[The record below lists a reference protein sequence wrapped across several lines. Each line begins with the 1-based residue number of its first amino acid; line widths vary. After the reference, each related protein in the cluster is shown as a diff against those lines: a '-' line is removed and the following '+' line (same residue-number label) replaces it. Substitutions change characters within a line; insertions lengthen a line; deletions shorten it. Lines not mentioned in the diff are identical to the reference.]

1 MSSLRKEGKYIYIY
15 FRDRSGR
22 QYHQSLRTSSWTIA
36 KKIQREI
43 ENRLALETFDLDK
56 PNYSLGEVYSLYFH
70 RIAGRKAETTLEID
84 RRFFKKLVNYF
95 GDDEPADLGQEEA
108 EDFIGKIF
116 TETSPTTTNICIRHL
131 KSIFNYLKSFNVV
144 TENPFT
150 DIPLYKVNHK
160 EVRYFT
166 STEVATLIKESNG
179 WLNDWIRFG
188 VSSGLRLNEIKNIR
202 SRDINWKTRTL
213 MIRVKGGRPE
223 HIPLNEHAVR
233 VLEERLEKTK
243 SDFLFDEPVY
253 KETVSK
259 RFKKLLDDLDIKPDL
274 TFHNLRHT
282 FASLLVQSG
291 VSLQMVKELLNHH
304 NISTTQIY
312 AHLAPENLSKATSH
326 IDQALRSE

>member
-1 MSSLRKEGKYIYIY
+1 
-15 FRDRSGR
+15 
-22 QYHQSLRTSSWTIA
+22 
-36 KKIQREI
+36 
-43 ENRLALETFDLDK
+43 
-56 PNYSLGEVYSLYFH
+56 
-70 RIAGRKAETTLEID
+70 
-84 RRFFKKLVNYF
+84 
-95 GDDEPADLGQEEA
+95 
-108 EDFIGKIF
+108 
-116 TETSPTTTNICIRHL
+116 
-131 KSIFNYLKSFNVV
+131 
-144 TENPFT
+144 
-150 DIPLYKVNHK
+150 
-160 EVRYFT
+160 
-166 STEVATLIKESNG
+166 
-179 WLNDWIRFG
+179 
-188 VSSGLRLNEIKNIR
+188 
-202 SRDINWKTRTL
+202 